1 MSSYGF
7 EVYAPN
13 GRKRVSLDTEMT
25 KILYERELAPQ
36 DDGHATVGLQGHTA
50 YDAFAVVILSQDG
63 TVSPRAPHRVWTN
76 DNGDDTLTV
85 YWRKQDDADL
95 RAYSI
100 LMVTSDG

>member
-1 MSSYGF
+1 MSDYGF

-25 KILYERELAPQ
+25 KILYEHTLAPW
-36 DDGHATVGLQGHTA
+36 DDGHATVGLQGHTKH
-50 YDAFAVVILSQDG
+50 DAFAVVLLSQSG
-63 TVSPRAPHRVWTN
+63 AITPRAPHRVWTR
-76 DNGDDTLTV
+76 DNGNGTLTV